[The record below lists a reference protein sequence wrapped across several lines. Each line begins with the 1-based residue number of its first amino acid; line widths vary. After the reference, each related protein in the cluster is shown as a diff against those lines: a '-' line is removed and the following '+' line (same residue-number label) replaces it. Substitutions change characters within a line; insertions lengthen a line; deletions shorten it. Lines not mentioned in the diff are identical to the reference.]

1 MGYNTDMNSTTTIP
15 AVLLPVS
22 LTDKI
27 SVVEITNDLSSMYP
41 IIGCDI
47 VVPVALNAHYKA
59 CLWVDEE
66 GMLKNDPLNVR
77 VSCLLGRPVYGNAIM
92 AGQDEQYNIVPLS
105 LNCPTIFFQML
116 EEESV
121 KFIIEMMKEARA
133 KI

>member
-1 MGYNTDMNSTTTIP
+1 MNSTTTIP

-22 LTDKI
+22 LNEKI

-47 VVPVALNAHYKA
+47 VEPVALNAYYKA

-66 GMLKNDPLNVR
+66 GICKSAPLNVR
-77 VSCLLGRPVYGNAIM
+77 ASCLLGRPIYGNAIM
-92 AGQDEQYNIVPLS
+92 AGQDEEYNIVPLS
-105 LNCPTIFFQML
+105 LNCPTVFFQML
-116 EEESV
+116 EEEAL

>member
-47 VVPVALNAHYKA
+47 VEPVALNAHYKA

-66 GMLKNDPLNVR
+66 GICKSAPLNVR
-77 VSCLLGRPVYGNAIM
+77 ASCLLGRPIYGNAIM

-105 LNCPTIFFQML
+105 LNCPTLFFQML

-121 KFIIEMMKEARA
+121 KFITAMLKEARA